1 MDGFRKLLVPLDGSR
16 LAESVLPITL
26 VLAKSFGATVALLHV
41 MEQDAPETVHGQ
53 HHLANAEE
61 AESYLAKVAETCDCE
76 GILVELHVHPNLES
90 DVVASIIG
98 HSEEFGADAVILAT
112 HGWGGMRDILVG
124 SIAQQVLR
132 RGTKPV
138 LLVKPS
144 PDGAAQPLDL
154 RRVLVPLDGSRS
166 HDQTVLPVAEGL
178 ARAMSV
184 ELRLLVV
191 VPTLGTVAGDK
202 AAVATL
208 MPSAT
213 SAALELEQ
221 EDAASYLEEV
231 AGRLRAEG
239 VATTAEVRRGEPA
252 SGVVAAAQS
261 RGVGLIV
268 MSTHARSGLG
278 ALWSASVGAK
288 ILAKI
293 HQPLLL
299 VRVQD

>member
-1 MDGFRKLLVPLDGSR
+1 MNGFRKLLVPLDGSKV
-16 LAESVLPITL
+16 AESVIPVTL
-26 VLAKSFGATVALLHV
+26 LLAKSFGATVALLHV
-41 MEQDAPETVHGQ
+41 MERDAPETVHGE
-53 HHLANAEE
+53 HHLANAQE
-61 AESYLAKVAETCDCE
+61 AETYLAKVAETCDCE
-76 GILVELHVHPNLES
+76 GVHVELHVHPNQEK

-98 HSEEFGADAVILAT
+98 HAGEFGADLVILAT

-132 RGTKPV
+132 RGIVPV

-144 PDGAAQPLDL
+144 PDRAAQPLEIS
-154 RRVLVPLDGSRS
+154 RVLVPLDGSRS
-166 HDQTVLPVAEGL
+166 HDDAVLPVAEEV
-178 ARAMSV
+178 ARALNV

-191 VPTLGTVAGDK
+191 VPTLTTVAGDK

-213 SAALELEQ
+213 SAALDLEK
-221 EDAASYLEEV
+221 EDATGYLEEV
-231 AGRLRAEG
+231 AGRLRTNG
-239 VATTAEVRRGEPA
+239 IPTTAEVRRGEPA
-252 SGVVAAAQS
+252 NGVVDAARS
-261 RGVGLIV
+261 PGVGLIV

-288 ILAKI
+288 ILSRI

-299 VRVQD
+299 VRVQG